1 LSRLAAALDALGC
14 TIEIA
19 IGDGATEE
27 RPPMAE
33 AGLAEDDQLL
43 LAAETLFTRLTA
55 ELSPERLRRLSRGEL
70 AILVDA
76 AVQTYC
82 ALNGIAFDPV
92 ARRDLIAALAKSLL
106 HRQPQPEKEE
116 GSSPRRATA

>member
-1 LSRLAAALDALGC
+1 
-14 TIEIA
+14 
-19 IGDGATEE
+19 
-27 RPPMAE
+27 MAE

-55 ELSPERLRRLSRGEL
+55 EFSPERLRRLSRGEL
-70 AILVDA
+70 AKLVDA
-76 AVQTYC
+76 AVQTY
-82 ALNGIAFDPV
+82 PV
-92 ARRDLIAALAKSLL
+92 ARRDLIAALAKGLL